1 MKRFYCTNEKNNCYK
16 VKYNVVIN
24 ISPEDTNNT
33 TCPECGFPIKE
44 IPPTLVESAA
54 HTVQKN
60 IKFILPT
67 FIIIIGILIA
77 YLLYEPRMD
86 FKNTPITK
94 TIEDQK
100 YRHEIL
106 IVNEKENAK
115 INIIEKPRWLIYDQ
129 SKRVLSGT
137 PRNAQVGKH
146 NVHIIVYVENKDTT
160 HQQFSIEVQNTND
173 SPTLVNHKSI
183 GSAEEDSSYTQNLI
197 FSDVDGDSSYV
208 LYINPSNQWLKVKN
222 NTLYGTP
229 NKDDKNNNITKFT
242 IFFSDGHDTSNQ
254 TINIPIVL
262 GNQPPKYNGRL
273 SKDVKENRRFTQEF
287 NTRGKYFS
295 DVDGD
300 DIVLTFDLPDFLE
313 ERQQGKTY
321 TIIGTPT
328 QSDVGTHTITMN
340 YTDQITTTQKA
351 VYTLTVLAVNDAP
364 IFLSPNRDIS
374 IVEGD
379 DFSYQIKFSDPE
391 KDNVSIEIIKKPT
404 WITYAPDTQ
413 TLFGISEKGTHELV
427 IKLIDTEGATTET
440 SLNVFVDLS
449 GNAKNALKWTPILY
463 QNYLK
468 KKKTVKTTIE
478 IEKLITEI
486 QNLELLD
493 ELKEKFNISGSSAK
507 FYIIDP
513 NDIFYNKDEFY
524 FGDKCFLVHMS
535 KKRGVK
541 ITTKENYKIPE
552 SGAPI
557 YVIK

>member
-1 MKRFYCTNEKNNCYK
+1 
-16 VKYNVVIN
+16 
-24 ISPEDTNNT
+24 
-33 TCPECGFPIKE
+33 
-44 IPPTLVESAA
+44 
-54 HTVQKN
+54 
-60 IKFILPT
+60 
-67 FIIIIGILIA
+67 
-77 YLLYEPRMD
+77 
-86 FKNTPITK
+86 
-94 TIEDQK
+94 
-100 YRHEIL
+100 
-106 IVNEKENAK
+106 
-115 INIIEKPRWLIYDQ
+115 
-129 SKRVLSGT
+129 
-137 PRNAQVGKH
+137 
-146 NVHIIVYVENKDTT
+146 
-160 HQQFSIEVQNTND
+160 
-173 SPTLVNHKSI
+173 
-183 GSAEEDSSYTQNLI
+183 
-197 FSDVDGDSSYV
+197 
-208 LYINPSNQWLKVKN
+208 
-222 NTLYGTP
+222 
-229 NKDDKNNNITKFT
+229 
-242 IFFSDGHDTSNQ
+242 
-254 TINIPIVL
+254 
-262 GNQPPKYNGRL
+262 
-273 SKDVKENRRFTQEF
+273 
-287 NTRGKYFS
+287 
-295 DVDGD
+295 
-300 DIVLTFDLPDFLE
+300 
-313 ERQQGKTY
+313 
-321 TIIGTPT
+321 
-328 QSDVGTHTITMN
+328 MN

-413 TLFGISEKGTHELV
+413 TLFGISEKVTHELV